1 MLGGKLLN
9 IFKAELVTPYLT
21 EESSLMGNEIDFCS

>member
-1 MLGGKLLN
+1 MFEGKLLN

-21 EESSLMGNEIDFCS
+21 EESSLMGIDVDFCS